1 MKEKIIEFFN
11 GIFVYDQPRLKLE
24 PEELVFDLGS
34 SELVRGS
41 FVVSSRDERRV
52 KGLLHT
58 RVPGLTL
65 LNDSFYARA
74 ARIEYT
80 YQPQHLREG
89 ESMEGRIW
97 LETSAGEYELPL
109 HVQIKGAEEAEE
121 TDEELPVLLAKETE
135 LSVRRTEYGRSQS
148 QRQMRAQ
155 TAALAELQRVLERE
169 RRGPAPT
176 GRR

>member
-24 PEELVFDLGS
+24 PEELVFDLES

-65 LNDSFYARA
+65 LTDSFYARA

-89 ESMEGRIW
+89 ESM
-97 LETSAGEYELPL
+97 
-109 HVQIKGAEEAEE
+109 
-121 TDEELPVLLAKETE
+121 
-135 LSVRRTEYGRSQS
+135 
-148 QRQMRAQ
+148 
-155 TAALAELQRVLERE
+155 
-169 RRGPAPT
+169 
-176 GRR
+176 